1 MNLLSLLAGLT
12 KSDPHATVAIDA
24 DPAQP
29 VHVSRSELWRRA
41 LQLRADLATAGVG
54 RGDAVALW
62 LPNWSAVLD
71 WHIATASLG
80 AHTVGLDLA
89 ATPDT
94 VASVLARAKPKVI
107 ALAHGPSAPVARDLP
122 SPVRT
127 LRAALDSLGS
137 GTALTEQ
144 VPAVAVVTGPHDIP
158 PVDPGNSDV
167 GGGAWLPSTT
177 TVGMPMP
184 VTRGDELAVAFGP
197 RLAAH
202 RESAITRHAAAVAD
216 AIGIGA
222 DDTVAC
228 TLPLTGAFGFVLGLA
243 ALSGGATCL
252 LEPSPTAEAVLDD
265 LTRFGVTHLGV
276 DTGFATALT
285 GAWHRRPGPLPHL
298 RWLGLSGPPSEPH
311 DTDGADDTEEQAR
324 RAASWAEDKLGAV
337 CAGGYGSAEV
347 LALSA
352 VQPAG
357 SPRRWSQGGRLV
369 SPGIEARVVDPG
381 SGLPL
386 VHGERGELQIR
397 GYPVVEGYLGD
408 EEATSARLA
417 EHDWFPTGD
426 LAVLSGSGELRRLGK
441 IPAPHRD

>member
-62 LPNWSAVLD
+62 LPNWSVVLD

-89 ATPDT
+89 ATPET
-94 VASVLARAKPKVI
+94 VASVLERAKPKVI
-107 ALAHGPSAPVARDLP
+107 ALAHAPSAPVARDLP

-127 LRAALDSLGS
+127 LRAALDSLDS
-137 GTALTEQ
+137 GAATTGP

-184 VTRGDELAVAFGP
+184 VTRGDELAVAFGS

-202 RESAITRHAAAVAD
+202 RESAIIRHASAVAG

-228 TLPLTGAFGFVLGLA
+228 ALPLTGAFGFVLGFA
-243 ALSGGATCL
+243 ALSAGATCL
-252 LEPSPTAEAVLDD
+252 LQPSPTAESVLDD
-265 LTRFGVTHLGV
+265 VTRFGVTHLGAEA
-276 DTGFATALT
+276 GFAAAL
-285 GAWHRRPGPLPHL
+285 GVSWRRRPRPLPCL
-298 RWLGLSGPPSEPH
+298 RWLGLSSEPGDSDERARH
-311 DTDGADDTEEQAR
+311 VAD
-324 RAASWAEDKLGAV
+324 WAEDELRV
-337 CAGGYGSAEV
+337 TCVGGYGSAEV

-352 VQPAG
+352 IQPPG
-357 SPRRWSQGGRLV
+357 SPRRWSQGGLPV

-381 SGLPL
+381 SGQPL
-386 VHGERGELQIR
+386 SPGERGELQVR
-397 GYPVVEGYLGD
+397 GYPVVEAYLGD

-417 EHDWFPTGD
+417 GGGWFPTGN
-426 LAVLSGSGELRRLGK
+426 LAVLSAEGELRRLGR